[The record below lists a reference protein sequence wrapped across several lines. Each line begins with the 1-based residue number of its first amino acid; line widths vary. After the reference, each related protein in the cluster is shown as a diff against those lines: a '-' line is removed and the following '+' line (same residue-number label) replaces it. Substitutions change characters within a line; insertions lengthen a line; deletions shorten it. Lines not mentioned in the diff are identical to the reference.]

1 MANATALRRRS
12 LPHPDVGVSKNEPLA
27 LGMAIG
33 YVEGVRLAEPPRG
46 ELSEMDDFE
55 VVVMGGK
62 LVEDLGCGIAGAV
75 VDSNHLVARIVL
87 GQLSG
92 QSLRKLGGLV
102 AGGEEYRNFGAFI
115 VGQRHDA
122 GEPWD
127 SGHAAKHA
135 EAKGAPE
142 QSNYTKEYG
151 PEVIHILPNDSLPPI
166 SRCCSVVRPLRW
178 KAERP
183 SSTLRL

>member
-1 MANATALRRRS
+1 MFFPRSSATPASAGSEIIPPFS
-12 LPHPDVGVSKNEPLA
+12 LGQCHSPPEEVGPHPDIGVSKNEPLA
-27 LGMAIG
+27 LGIAVC
-33 YVEGVRLAEPPRG
+33 YVEGVRLAEPALG

-75 VDSNHLVARIVL
+75 VDSNHLIARIVL

-92 QSLRKLGGLV
+92 QSLRELGGLV
-102 AGGEEYRNFGAFI
+102 AGGEECRNFGAFT

-127 SGHAAKHA
+127 SSHPAKHA
-135 EAKGAPE
+135 QAKDAPE
-142 QSNYTKEYG
+142 QSNCAKEPA
-151 PEVIHILPNDSLPPI
+151 PEVIHILPNGSL
-166 SRCCSVVRPLRW
+166 R
-178 KAERP
+178 
-183 SSTLRL
+183 